1 MIKTFN
7 SLLVTMFGLGKI
19 KFMPGTFGS
28 LATIIILFYLFHSLN
43 ISSNTILIGWMII
56 FIYSFY
62 AVSTHIKES
71 KNKDPGEIIIDEFLG
86 QSIPIYL
93 YEISHGTTKESD
105 EAIIYYSLFFIL
117 FRYFDIIKPILNTLD
132 EPLIEVIVLD
142 NIPPVQ
148 DSANEILS
156 LFFINFLT
164 ILLAKFFI
172 IKHNFLL

>member
-28 LATIIILFYLFHSLN
+28 LATTIFLFYLFHTLN
-43 ISSNTILIGWMII
+43 VSKNFVLIGLIII

-62 AVSTHIKES
+62 AVSTHIKDS

-93 YEISHGTTKESD
+93 YEISHETTKESS
-105 EAIIYYSLFFIL
+105 EAIIYYALFFIL
-117 FRYFDIIKPILNTLD
+117 FRYFDIMKPFPVNFFDKNFKNSFGVIMDDICAGLYVVLTL
-132 EPLIEVIVLD
+132 VCFMIVKSYVL
-142 NIPPVQ
+142 
-148 DSANEILS
+148 
-156 LFFINFLT
+156 
-164 ILLAKFFI
+164 
-172 IKHNFLL
+172 